1 MFTYLPVYLFTRFSY
16 QFAVNMDEDGRRE
29 ISVVTTSNMK
39 RKLYFFFVICSLFLI
54 ANKGEGGDWDF
65 E

>member
-1 MFTYLPVYLFTRFSY
+1 
-16 QFAVNMDEDGRRE
+16 MDEDGRRE
-29 ISVVTTSNMK
+29 ISVVTTSRPNMK
-39 RKLYFFFVICSLFLI
+39 KKLYFFFVICSLFLI